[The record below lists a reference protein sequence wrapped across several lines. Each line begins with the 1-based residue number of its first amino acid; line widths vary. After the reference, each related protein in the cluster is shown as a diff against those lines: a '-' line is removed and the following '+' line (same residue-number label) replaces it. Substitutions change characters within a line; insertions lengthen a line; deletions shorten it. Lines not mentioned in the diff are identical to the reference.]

1 MIEHIEKLDI
11 DEVEEKIKALELA
24 REHELLELQGISYLF
39 DGEEYYVTYIE
50 SMLYHLD
57 HQINGHD
64 EDIFRELLLSY
75 RRLMTIDRE
84 ISKLKEHAKYLDEV
98 EECYWKF
105 RTQQDV
111 EEDMDFLDGY
121 FAKYQTYIPDEVE
134 TGYIPVGEVEEQHGI
149 KIGKR
154 CRSRN
159 MLPLELNIKNSAEQR
174 AREESRN
181 QDRYR

>member
-39 DGEEYYVTYIE
+39 DGEENYVTYIE
-50 SMLYHLD
+50 SMLYRLD
-57 HQINGHD
+57 HQINAHD

-84 ISKLKEHAKYLDEV
+84 ISKLKEHGKYLDEV

-105 RTQQDV
+105 RTQQDH
-111 EEDMDFLDGY
+111 EEDMDFLDEY

-134 TGYIPVGEVEEQHGI
+134 TGINKKE
-149 KIGKR
+149 KTR
-154 CRSRN
+154 
-159 MLPLELNIKNSAEQR
+159 
-174 AREESRN
+174 
-181 QDRYR
+181 